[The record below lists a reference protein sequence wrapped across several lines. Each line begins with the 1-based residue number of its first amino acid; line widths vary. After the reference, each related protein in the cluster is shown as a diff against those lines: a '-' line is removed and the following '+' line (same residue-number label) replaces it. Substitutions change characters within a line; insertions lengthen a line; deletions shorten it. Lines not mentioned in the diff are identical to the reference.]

1 MIQKP
6 NSPSSRGDRTGI
18 LIASVCF
25 VHCIA
30 GPVLLSFA
38 GFASLIG
45 ISEKLEPLFLL
56 GSLAM
61 GVATLIPGYR
71 RHHGRRSCLAMFCT
85 GIVCLLLRH
94 HIPSRLPM
102 ESIGAGIGVCFI
114 AGAHILNLKFS
125 RNCSCCEPV
134 SAQDCTGQEALPD
147 NNPVRLSHLPNCEN
161 LKAPPADP
169 SS

>member
-1 MIQKP
+1 MIQKA
-6 NSPSSRGDRTGI
+6 NSPGSRGDRTGI

-30 GPVLLSFA
+30 GPILLSCA

-71 RHHGRRSCLAMFCT
+71 RHHERRSCLAMFCT
-85 GIVCLLLRH
+85 GIVSLLLRH
-94 HIPSRLPM
+94 RIPSRLPI
-102 ESIGAGIGVCFI
+102 ESIGAGILI
-114 AGAHILNLKFS
+114 RGAASFED
-125 RNCSCCEPV
+125 RF
-134 SAQDCTGQEALPD
+134 
-147 NNPVRLSHLPNCEN
+147 
-161 LKAPPADP
+161 
-169 SS
+169 

>member
-1 MIQKP
+1 MTGQPKG
-6 NSPSSRGDRTGI
+6 SRGDRTGI

-30 GPVLLSFA
+30 GPVLLSVA

-61 GVATLIPGYR
+61 GIATLIPGYR
-71 RHHGRRSCLAMFCT
+71 RHHGRRSCLVMFCT
-85 GIVCLLLRH
+85 GIACLLLRH
-94 HIPSRLPM
+94 HIPSNLPI

-125 RNCSCCEPV
+125 KKCQCCEPV
-134 SAQDCTGQEALPD
+134 SAPGDDSQEGLPGD
-147 NNPVRLSHLPNCEN
+147 QVTNT
-161 LKAPPADP
+161 
-169 SS
+169 

>member
-1 MIQKP
+1 MTRQS
-6 NSPSSRGDRTGI
+6 NSVGTRGDRTGI

-25 VHCIA
+25 VHCVA

-61 GVATLIPGYR
+61 GAATLLPGYR
-71 RHHGRRSCLAMFCT
+71 RHHGRRSCLIMFCT
-85 GIVCLLLRH
+85 GVICLLLRH
-94 HIPSRLPM
+94 HIRSYLPI

-114 AGAHILNLKFS
+114 AGAHVLNLKFS
-125 RNCSCCEPV
+125 RKCLCCDPIATQGSVEPRHNFGLRLQ
-134 SAQDCTGQEALPD
+134 ADNPD
-147 NNPVRLSHLPNCEN
+147 R
-161 LKAPPADP
+161 KR
-169 SS
+169 

>member
-1 MIQKP
+1 MIRRAD
-6 NSPSSRGDRTGI
+6 STSTRGDRTGI
-18 LIASVCF
+18 VIASVCF

-45 ISEKLEPLFLL
+45 VSEKLEPLFLL

-61 GVATLIPGYR
+61 GIVALIPGYR
-71 RHHGRRSCLAMFCT
+71 RHHGRRSCLVMFCT
-85 GIVCLLLRH
+85 GILCLVLRH
-94 HIPSRLPM
+94 HIPSHLPM

-125 RNCSCCEPV
+125 RTCRCCAPV
-134 SAQDCTGQEALPD
+134 SALGHDGQEALSGVKVT
-147 NNPVRLSHLPNCEN
+147 NT
-161 LKAPPADP
+161 
-169 SS
+169 

>member
-1 MIQKP
+1 MTRQP
-6 NSPSSRGDRTGI
+6 NSVGSRGDRTGI

-30 GPVLLSFA
+30 GPVLLSVA

-61 GVATLIPGYR
+61 GIATLIPGYR
-71 RHHGRRSCLAMFCT
+71 RHHGRRSCLIMFCT

-94 HIPSRLPM
+94 HIRSELPL

-114 AGAHILNLKFS
+114 AGAHVLNLKFS
-125 RNCSCCEPV
+125 KNCRCCEPV
-134 SAQDCTGQEALPD
+134 P
-147 NNPVRLSHLPNCEN
+147 
-161 LKAPPADP
+161 APEEIDQNA
-169 SS
+169 SVGKLTKS